1 MTRQHD
7 PRWKPTRAEI
17 RRAER
22 EAFRGDWMYLAGM
35 AAFLAILSIVR
46 MFK

>member
-22 EAFRGDWMYLAGM
+22 EAHKGNWMYLVGM
-35 AAFLAILSIVR
+35 ATFLAILAIVR
-46 MFK
+46 MFR